1 MSRTTNEII
10 PTIRRFIT
18 EELLER
24 ELIVS
29 EDTPL
34 IEGGYL
40 TSLQTIELVSFLMQE
55 FAVEIEPEEINEQ
68 EFRSLTSIS
77 ELVQR
82 KSTRAM

>member
-18 EELLER
+18 DELLER
-24 ELIVS
+24 HLEVS

-77 ELVQR
+77 ALVQR
-82 KSTRAM
+82 KSASAH